1 MNYTREDLVKERIK
15 ILQEMDFFII
25 KNLDKATVNYW
36 TDNTDDL
43 FCEEICYNY
52 AVNDELWL
60 KTVKLFDAC
69 TKEWRKRKNV

>member
-1 MNYTREDLVKERIK
+1 MKYTREQLVRDRIR

-25 KNLDKATVNYW
+25 TKLDKASIDYW

-43 FCEEICYNY
+43 FCEEVCYNY
-52 AVNDELWL
+52 AVNDELWN

-69 TKEWRKRKNV
+69 TREWRKKNV

>member
-1 MNYTREDLVKERIK
+1 MKYTREQLVRDRIR

-25 KNLDKATVNYW
+25 TKLDKASIDYW

-43 FCEEICYNY
+43 FCEEVCYNY
-52 AVNDELWL
+52 AVNDELWN

-69 TKEWRKRKNV
+69 TREWWKKNV